1 MLSLVSFKGMLI
13 NRFSTSR
20 LEIKFLELNLLLEK
34 ESKSWRVYLFLVK
47 EFKIG
52 TGNLAKSY
60 VGVLISNKMWQK
72 DGQLSF
78 TGFWTLACP

>member
-20 LEIKFLELNLLLEK
+20 LAIKFLELNLLISLGK
-34 ESKSWRVYLFLVK
+34 GKQIVKGDLFLVK
-47 EFKIG
+47 DFKIG

-72 DGQLSF
+72 MDNYPSLVF
-78 TGFWTLACP
+78 EL